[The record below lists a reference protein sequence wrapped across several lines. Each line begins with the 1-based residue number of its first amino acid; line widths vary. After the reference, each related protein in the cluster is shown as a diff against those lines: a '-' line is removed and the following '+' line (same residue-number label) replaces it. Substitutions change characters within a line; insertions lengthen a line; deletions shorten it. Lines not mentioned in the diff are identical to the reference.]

1 MLIIPKIPYINKLTE
16 ERYKRIIEG
25 ISKLNS
31 DKCHTISEEHTE
43 EMKAMIEK
51 FKREKGL

>member
-1 MLIIPKIPYINKLTE
+1 MIIPKIPYINKLTE

-25 ISKLNS
+25 VSELNS
-31 DKCHTISEEHTE
+31 VKCHTIAEEPTE

>member
-16 ERYKRIIEG
+16 ERYKRIMEG
-25 ISKLNS
+25 ISELNS
-31 DKCHTISEEHTE
+31 DKCHTTAEASTGEL
-43 EMKAMIEK
+43 KAMIEK